1 MLVCSAKELMNEY
14 EFVQSFIPNFNPRP
28 QYVCGLL
35 TPALSATRARK
46 SMCVCVCVCVVYLK
60 RMATRPAKES
70 DSLFRHLE
78 SRADAPFAISKQ
90 LLHAER
96 KSSGCGERESHPFSP

>member
-46 SMCVCVCVCVVYLK
+46 SICVCVCGVPKTYGDE
-60 RMATRPAKES
+60 A
-70 DSLFRHLE
+70 
-78 SRADAPFAISKQ
+78 
-90 LLHAER
+90 
-96 KSSGCGERESHPFSP
+96 GERERQSLPTP